1 VIAVRAVRAGEGEL
15 LRELRLRALA
25 DAPAAFASTVE
36 QEQALPESHWSELAD
51 RSDLSDA
58 AAIFVAIDDGRWVG
72 MGAGRWDDRDRGI
85 AHLWSMWVDPGSR
98 GARIGERLVD
108 QVARWAAEQGGSF
121 LRLGVITRPG
131 DATGFYE
138 RIGFVRTGEEGPLR
152 RDPARSVHFLARP
165 V

>member
-1 VIAVRAVRAGEGEL
+1 VITVRAVRAGEGEL

-25 DAPAAFASTVE
+25 DAPAAFATTVE
-36 QEQALPESHWSELAD
+36 QEQDLPESHWSELAD

-85 AHLWSMWVDPGSR
+85 AHLWSMWVDPS
-98 GARIGERLVD
+98 ARRAGLGERLVGA
-108 QVARWAAEQGGSF
+108 VRGWARARGARF
-121 LRLGVITRPG
+121 LRLGVIEDPA
-131 DATGFYE
+131 DAGSFYE
-138 RIGFVRTGEEGPLR
+138 RLGFVRTGETKRLT
-152 RDPARSVHFLARP
+152 RDPARGVYYLVRP